1 MTQRKP
7 FVQER
12 AVQAGLAHQ
21 PLDPLAGHPD
31 APPAQDGV
39 HPRRAVGA
47 TGDGVDVGDLGGE
60 RPVGAPASGQ
70 IGGTPDPAVER
81 RRRDAQNPEDGLDPK
96 RPRSCPTSLT
106 AVAGSG
112 RVPRRKKHSP
122 P

>member
-60 RPVGAPASGQ
+60 RLV
-70 IGGTPDPAVER
+70 GTPDPAVER
-81 RRRDAQNPEDGLDPK
+81 RRRDAQDPEDGLDPK

>member
-12 AVQAGLAHQ
+12 AGQAGLAHQ
-21 PLDPLAGHPD
+21 PLDPPAGHPD

-60 RPVGAPASGQ
+60 RLVGTSASGR
-70 IGGTPDPAVER
+70 IGGPPDPAVER
-81 RRRDAQNPEDGLDPK
+81 RRRDAQNPEDGLDPEASANCST
-96 RPRSCPTSLT
+96 RLT
-106 AVAGSG
+106 AVAGPG